1 MDEPTNDLDSETLEL
16 LEERVV
22 DYEGT
27 LIVVSHDREFLNN
40 CVTSMLVFENG
51 AIKEYVGGYDDWLR
65 QRKKPESQASQKKS
79 DSKSNASSNKEEVK
93 EAGKKLSYK
102 EKLELE
108 KLPLLIEEMEAEIGR
123 IHDEMSNPEYFRG
136 PADKQTKDQKRISE
150 LEGKLPISYA
160 RWEELSERDQ

>member
-1 MDEPTNDLDSETLEL
+1 
-16 LEERVV
+16 
-22 DYEGT
+22 
-27 LIVVSHDREFLNN
+27 
-40 CVTSMLVFENG
+40 
-51 AIKEYVGGYDDWLR
+51 
-65 QRKKPESQASQKKS
+65 
-79 DSKSNASSNKEEVK
+79 
-93 EAGKKLSYK
+93 
-102 EKLELE
+102 LELE